1 MGEYGIA
8 MSKRRKAREIALQ
21 TLYAFEV
28 SGEGWEKALQDN
40 VTRRKASEEAAEYAR
55 RLVESVVE
63 ELDKLD
69 GMLTEKLE
77 NWELRRVSI
86 VDKNILR
93 IALAELIYCPEVP
106 EAVVIDEA
114 IELARVFS
122 SQDAGKFVNGVLDSL
137 AKEVRG
143 R

>member
-1 MGEYGIA
+1 MRLKFPVRDGRRLCRI
-8 MSKRRKAREIALQ
+8 MSPVAKRR
-21 TLYAFEV
+21 
-28 SGEGWEKALQDN
+28 
-40 VTRRKASEEAAEYAR
+40 RRR
-55 RLVESVVE
+55 RSTPVESVVE

-114 IELARVFS
+114 IELARAFS

>member
-1 MGEYGIA
+1 

-28 SGEGWEKALQDN
+28 SGESWEKALQDN
-40 VTRRKASEEAAEYAR
+40 LRRRNASDEAASYAR

-63 ELDKLD
+63 EMDELDR
-69 GMLTEKLE
+69 MLEKKIE

-93 IALAELIYCPEVP
+93 LALAELLFCPEVP

-114 IELARVFS
+114 IELARTFS
-122 SQDAGKFVNGVLDSL
+122 SRDAGKFVNGVLDNL
-137 AKEVRG
+137 TREVRG
-143 R
+143 T